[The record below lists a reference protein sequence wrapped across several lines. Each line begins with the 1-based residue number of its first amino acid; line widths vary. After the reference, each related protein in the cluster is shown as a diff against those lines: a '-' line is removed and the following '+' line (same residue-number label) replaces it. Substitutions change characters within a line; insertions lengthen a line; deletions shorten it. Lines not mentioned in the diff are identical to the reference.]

1 MRTLIWIVTFFL
13 CSSPTWAQAPAVRAE
28 FEVASIRRNL
38 SGDRPFWGPAVGGRF
53 TATNATLKM
62 LIALG
67 WRIQSFS
74 ISGAPS
80 WVGTEGYDVSAK
92 EPDPNAT
99 DDDFLLMMQNLLKNR
114 FSLKVHTETR
124 EMSVYVLAPAKNG
137 LKLPDANPEPCLTF
151 ALKPNSRDLRT
162 DPQAGCAGMNVTPG
176 LIADERVSMAWF
188 AAVLEGV
195 LGRPLLDR
203 TGFTGSFK
211 VHLEFAPVTNNDP
224 ESTKPSI
231 FTALEEQLGLKLDS
245 QKGPAEVLVI
255 DHAERP
261 SEN

>member
-1 MRTLIWIVTFFL
+1 MRTLIWFVAFL
-13 CSSPTWAQAPAVRAE
+13 HCFSLARGQSPGGPE
-28 FEVASIRRNL
+28 FEVASIKRNL

-67 WRIQSFS
+67 WKVQSFA

-80 WVGTEGYDVSAK
+80 WVGSEGYDVSAK
-92 EPDPNAT
+92 EPSANGT
-99 DDDFLLMMQNLLKNR
+99 DDEFLLMLQNLLRDR
-114 FSLKVHTETR
+114 FSLRLHKETR
-124 EMSVYVLAPAKNG
+124 EMPVYVLVPAKDG
-137 LKLPDANPEPCLTF
+137 LKLRGLNSEPCVTF
-151 ALKPNSRDLRT
+151 ALKAGSQDQRAR
-162 DPQAGCAGMNVTPG
+162 PQAGCGGMNVGPG
-176 LIADERVSMAWF
+176 FIADERVSMAWF

-195 LGRPLLDR
+195 LGRPLIDR

-211 VHLEFAPVTNNDP
+211 VRLEFAPVSNTDP
-224 ESTKPSI
+224 DNTKPSI
-231 FTALEEQLGLKLDS
+231 FTALQEQLGLRLDARN
-245 QKGPAEVLVI
+245 GPAEIIVV